1 MWVTNRWILNP
12 SPVARSFFFRLRSQ
26 RKISDS
32 PRSWHLRI
40 QHFQLLPAQRRTQSR
55 AQWCIKDWDPKFN
68 LHGLQLPFSFS
79 TIFEQTS
86 TFGLQKKASRCLF
99 ERYYASLHPAVT
111 SLMAAFK
118 LGTTV
123 PLLGF
128 GIIFLANRVI
138 GWGAEECQLTKTT
151 SGDSRKV
158 SNLQWRWLRG
168 TPCFCDDTRRFRG
181 SSS

>member
-1 MWVTNRWILNP
+1 MPINVSHKQVNTKPVPGPKVVFLQTQVPTKNFRFSKILASENSAFP
-12 SPVARSFFFRLRSQ
+12 IVACPTAHTKQGAMMYQGLRS
-26 RKISDS
+26 KIQ
-32 PRSWHLRI
+32 PSWPSTPLLL
-40 QHFQLLPAQRRTQSR
+40 QHDIR
-55 AQWCIKDWDPKFN
+55 ANFHFWP
-68 LHGLQLPFSFS
+68 P
-79 TIFEQTS
+79 
-86 TFGLQKKASRCLF
+86 KKASRCLF

-158 SNLQWRWLRG
+158 SNLQ
-168 TPCFCDDTRRFRG
+168 
-181 SSS
+181 